1 MKRIFYIA
9 ILTLAFFLPEQ
20 ANAQRFPFGNATT
33 IEVEDAATLNFSIT
47 NSMTLITVDQ
57 LAADATVNLTVAK
70 GVPIGSQ
77 LFIRLQSDGT
87 ARDVSPGTNF
97 EGTDMAGTIN
107 KTKMF
112 QAVYDGTN
120 FVIVGE
126 RLLD

>member
-1 MKRIFYIA
+1 MA
-9 ILTLAFFLPEQ
+9 IMALAFLLPEQ
-20 ANAQRFPFGNATT
+20 AEAQRFPFGNATT

-47 NSMTLITVDQ
+47 NSMTLIVVDE
-57 LAADATVNLTVAK
+57 LAADATINLTVAK

-87 ARDVSPGTNF
+87 ARDVTPGTGM
-97 EGTDMAGTIN
+97 EGTDMAGTIS

-112 QAVYDGTN
+112 QCLYDGTN
-120 FVIVGE
+120 FIVVGE